1 MEPATPPLDV
11 GAIAVGL
18 FGGLALFL
26 YGMDRLTE
34 SLKSVAGSGMRTVLA
49 RLTGNRVLGALTGA
63 IVTGIVQSSS
73 VTTVLLVGF
82 ISAGIMT
89 LSQSVGVILGANV
102 GSTVTAQIIA
112 FKVTQYGL
120 PLFTVGFAI
129 LFGSRR
135 ERVAQVGGMLMGLG
149 LIFFGMDLMSGTMG
163 PLREYAPFID
173 AMQRID
179 SPLIAIGVSTLFT
192 ALVQSSAA
200 TTGIVIVLA
209 SQGLISLE
217 AGIALALGANIG
229 TCVTALLAALGK
241 PRAAVQAATAH
252 VVFNVIG
259 VLLWIWFIPDLAEFV
274 RRISPAHAELSGA
287 ARLAAEAPRQIA
299 NAHTAFNVANTLLFL
314 PFTGLLA
321 ALVRLLVPDRLLAK
335 PRGVPRFLEDSYLTT
350 PPLAID
356 RMRFEVGHL
365 GELVLEVERQL
376 ERPPLSRAALEARV
390 ADVQSLHDAIVDYAR
405 RVLQRKVTA
414 RDTEEL
420 ERVLGAANHLQ
431 NIGDTIAV
439 NIGSLVAETQRRGLE
454 VSPETQRMMQGL
466 LKTVGVAIS
475 DASRAVADEDL
486 ALATTV
492 IERKHEIGKQV
503 QALKRRLAE
512 RLASGGEDRLTLYRL
527 ESQLVETVQRL
538 YYFAK
543 RIAKTVAVDAPEP
556 EIPLDEAA

>member
-1 MEPATPPLDV
+1 MDAATPPLDV
-11 GAIAVGL
+11 ASIAVGL

-26 YGMDRLTE
+26 YGMDKITE

-63 IVTGIVQSSS
+63 FVTAVVQSSS

-82 ISAGIMT
+82 ISAGLMT
-89 LSQSVGVILGANV
+89 LTQSVGVILGANV

-112 FKVTQYGL
+112 FNVTQYGL
-120 PLFTVGFAI
+120 PMLTAGFAI
-129 LFGSRR
+129 QFASRR
-135 ERVAQVGGMLMGLG
+135 EITGQVGAMLMGLG
-149 LIFFGMDLMSGTMG
+149 LIFFGMDLMSGATG
-163 PLREYAPFID
+163 PLRAYQPFVD

-179 SPLIAIGVSTLFT
+179 SPLIAIGISTLFT

-209 SQGLISLE
+209 SQGLVDLE
-217 AGIALALGANIG
+217 GGIALALGANIG
-229 TCVTALLAALGK
+229 TCITALLAALGK

-252 VVFNVIG
+252 VLFNVIG
-259 VLLWIWFIPDLAEFV
+259 VLIWFWLIPDLAEFV
-274 RRISPAHAELSGA
+274 RRISPAHTELSGA
-287 ARLAAEAPRQIA
+287 ARLAAETPRQIA

-314 PFTGLLA
+314 PFAGLFA
-321 ALVRLLVPDRLLAK
+321 ALVRRLVPDRLQVKA
-335 PRGVPRFLEDSYLTT
+335 RGVPRFLDDSYLTT

-376 ERPPLSRAALEARV
+376 ERPPLSRTALETRV
-390 ADVQSLHDAIVDYAR
+390 ADVQTLHDAIVDYAR
-405 RVLQRKVTA
+405 RVLQKKVTA

-431 NIGDTIAV
+431 NIGDTIAI
-439 NIGSLVAETQRRGLE
+439 NIGSLVSETQRRGLE

-466 LKTVGVAIS
+466 LKSVGVAIS
-475 DASRAVADEDL
+475 NASRAVADEDL
-486 ALATTV
+486 ALARVV
-492 IERKHEIGKQV
+492 IESKHEIVDQV
-503 QALKRRLAE
+503 VALKRRLAD

-527 ESQLVETVQRL
+527 ESQLVETLQRL

-543 RIAKTVAVDAPEP
+543 RIAKTVAVDIPEP
-556 EIPLDEAA
+556 EVPLDEAA

>member
-173 AMQRID
+173 AMQHID

-209 SQGLISLE
+209 SQGMISLE

-259 VLLWIWFIPDLAEFV
+259 VLLWVWFIPDLAEFV
-274 RRISPAHAELSGA
+274 RRISPVHAELSGA

-335 PRGVPRFLEDSYLTT
+335 PRGVPRFLEDSYLAT

-420 ERVLGAANHLQ
+420 ERVLGAVNHLQ

-492 IERKHEIGKQV
+492 VERKHEIVEQV
-503 QALKRRLAE
+503 HALKRRLAE

>member
-1 MEPATPPLDV
+1 MDAATPPLDV
-11 GAIAVGL
+11 ASIAVGL

-26 YGMDRLTE
+26 YGMDKITE

-63 IVTGIVQSSS
+63 FVTAVVQSSS

-82 ISAGIMT
+82 ISAGLMT
-89 LSQSVGVILGANV
+89 LAQSVGVILGANV

-112 FKVTQYGL
+112 FNVTQYGL
-120 PLFTVGFAI
+120 PMLTVGFAI
-129 LFGSRR
+129 QFASRR
-135 ERVAQVGGMLMGLG
+135 EVTGQIGAMLMGLG
-149 LIFFGMDLMSGTMG
+149 LIFFGMDLMSGATG
-163 PLREYAPFID
+163 PLRAYQPFVE
-173 AMQRID
+173 AMKGID
-179 SPLIAIGVSTLFT
+179 SPLIAIGISTLFT

-209 SQGLISLE
+209 SQGLVDLE
-217 AGIALALGANIG
+217 GGIALALGANIG
-229 TCVTALLAALGK
+229 TCITALLAALGK

-252 VVFNVIG
+252 VLFNVIG
-259 VLLWIWFIPDLAEFV
+259 VLIWFWLIPDLAEFV

-287 ARLAAEAPRQIA
+287 ARLAAETPRQIA
-299 NAHTAFNVANTLLFL
+299 NAHTAFNMANTLLFL
-314 PFTGLLA
+314 PFTGLFA
-321 ALVRLLVPDRLLAK
+321 ALVRRLVPDRLQVKA
-335 PRGVPRFLEDSYLTT
+335 RGVPRFLDDSYLTT

-365 GELVLEVERQL
+365 GELVLEVQRQL
-376 ERPPLSRAALEARV
+376 ERPPLSRTALETRV
-390 ADVQSLHDAIVDYAR
+390 ADVQTLHDAIVDYAR
-405 RVLQRKVTA
+405 RVLQKKVTA

-431 NIGDTIAV
+431 NIGDTIAI

-466 LKTVGVAIS
+466 LKSVGVAIS
-475 DASRAVADEDL
+475 NASRAVADEDL
-486 ALATTV
+486 ALARVV
-492 IERKHEIGKQV
+492 IESKHEIVDQV
-503 QALKRRLAE
+503 AALKRRLAD

-527 ESQLVETVQRL
+527 ESQLVETLQRL

-543 RIAKTVAVDAPEP
+543 RIAKTVAVDIPEP
-556 EIPLDEAA
+556 EVPLDEAA

>member
-11 GAIAVGL
+11 GAVAVGL

-26 YGMDRLTE
+26 YGMDKLTE
-34 SLKSVAGSGMRTVLA
+34 SLKSIAGSGMRKVLG
-49 RLTGNRVLGALTGA
+49 RLTGNRVIGALTGA
-63 IVTGIVQSSS
+63 FVTAVVQSSS

-82 ISAGIMT
+82 ISAGLMT
-89 LSQSVGVILGANV
+89 LAQSVGVILGANV
-102 GSTVTAQIIA
+102 GTTVTAQIVA

-120 PLFTVGFAI
+120 PMLTAGFAM
-129 LFGSRR
+129 LFASRR
-135 ERVAQVGGMLMGLG
+135 ELTAQIGAMLMGLG
-149 LIFFGMDLMSGTMG
+149 LIFFGMDLMSGATG

-173 AMQRID
+173 AMKSID
-179 SPLIAIGVSTLFT
+179 SPLTAIGVAALFT
-192 ALVQSSAA
+192 ALVQSSSA

-209 SQGLISLE
+209 SQGFITLD

-241 PRAAVQAATAH
+241 PRAAVQAATVH
-252 VVFNVIG
+252 VLFNVIG
-259 VLLWIWFIPDLAEFV
+259 VAIWVWFIPDLAEFV
-274 RRISPAHAELSGA
+274 RRISPMQAELSGA
-287 ARLAAEAPRQIA
+287 ARLAAETPRQIA

-321 ALVRLLVPDRLLAK
+321 ALVRLIVPDRLEAK
-335 PRGVPRFLEDSYLTT
+335 ARGVPRFLDDSYLTT

-365 GELVLEVERQL
+365 GELVREVQRQL
-376 ERPPLSRAALEARV
+376 ERPPLDRAALETRV
-390 ADVQSLHDAIVDYAR
+390 ADVQALHDAIVDYAR
-405 RVLQRKVTA
+405 RVLQKKVTA

-431 NIGDTIAV
+431 NIGDTIAI

-454 VSPETQRMMQGL
+454 VSSETQRMMQGL
-466 LKTVGVAIS
+466 LRSVGQAIG

-486 ALATTV
+486 ALARAV
-492 IERKHEIGKQV
+492 IESKHEIMDQV
-503 QALKRRLAE
+503 ALLKRRLAD
-512 RLASGGEDRLTLYRL
+512 RLAVGGEDRLTLYRL

-543 RIAKTVAVDAPEP
+543 RIAKTVAVDEPEP
-556 EIPLDEAA
+556 EMPLDEAA

>member
-1 MEPATPPLDV
+1 MDAATPPLDV
-11 GAIAVGL
+11 ASIAVGL

-26 YGMDRLTE
+26 YGMDKITE

-63 IVTGIVQSSS
+63 FVTAVVQSSS

-82 ISAGIMT
+82 ISAGLMT
-89 LSQSVGVILGANV
+89 LAQSVGVILGANV

-112 FKVTQYGL
+112 FNVTQYGL
-120 PLFTVGFAI
+120 PMLTVGFAI
-129 LFGSRR
+129 QFASRR
-135 ERVAQVGGMLMGLG
+135 EVTGQIGAMLMGLG
-149 LIFFGMDLMSGTMG
+149 LIFFGMDLMSGATG
-163 PLREYAPFID
+163 PLRAYQPFVE
-173 AMQRID
+173 AMKGID
-179 SPLIAIGVSTLFT
+179 SPLIAIGISTLFT

-209 SQGLISLE
+209 SQGLVDLE
-217 AGIALALGANIG
+217 GGIALALGANIG
-229 TCVTALLAALGK
+229 TCITALLAALGK

-252 VVFNVIG
+252 VLFNVIG
-259 VLLWIWFIPDLAEFV
+259 VLIWFWLIPDLAEFV

-287 ARLAAEAPRQIA
+287 ARLAAETPRQIA

-314 PFTGLLA
+314 PFTGLFA
-321 ALVRLLVPDRLLAK
+321 ALVRRLVPDRLQVKA
-335 PRGVPRFLEDSYLTT
+335 RGVPRFLDDSYLTT

-365 GELVLEVERQL
+365 GELVLEVQRQL
-376 ERPPLSRAALEARV
+376 ERPPLSRTALETRV
-390 ADVQSLHDAIVDYAR
+390 ADVQTLHDAIVDYAR
-405 RVLQRKVTA
+405 RVLQKKVTA

-431 NIGDTIAV
+431 NIGDTIAI
-439 NIGSLVAETQRRGLE
+439 NIGSLVSETQRRGLE

-466 LKTVGVAIS
+466 LKSVGVAIS
-475 DASRAVADEDL
+475 NASRAVADEDL
-486 ALATTV
+486 ALARVV
-492 IERKHEIGKQV
+492 IESKHEIVAQV
-503 QALKRRLAE
+503 AALKRRLAD

-527 ESQLVETVQRL
+527 ESQLVETLQRL

-543 RIAKTVAVDAPEP
+543 RIAKTVAVDIPEP
-556 EIPLDEAA
+556 EVPLDEAA